1 MILDHKL
8 QRMLNDSKIAQ
19 LNSERPLHQTAVPNK
34 TEFFFTKSKKT
45 VSEHT
50 AVWCKGLSELSCPI
64 LESFNILCNLWSKI
78 IHLIKSGLHTDIVV
92 ESI

>member
-1 MILDHKL
+1 MLDYRDKILTEKL
-8 QRMLNDSKIAQ
+8 W
-19 LNSERPLHQTAVPNK
+19 EGGTPLFSCANYPS
-34 TEFFFTKSKKT
+34 FIY
-45 VSEHT
+45 T

-92 ESI
+92 ESM